1 VLVAHDAPRPGD
13 DSGFEQVAFRGIE
26 EIDAT
31 LLLLV
36 HPKFKFPQG
45 IPDLRIRDGHF
56 DVDGVR
62 ARNLT
67 GQRPRRGTGRLGNIW
82 FD

>member
-1 VLVAHDAPRPGD
+1 MSCATVAHDAPRPGD
-13 DSGFEQVAFRGIE
+13 DSGFEQVAFRGVE
-26 EIDAT
+26 EIDVT

-36 HPKFKFPQG
+36 HPKIKFPQG

-56 DVDGVR
+56 DLDGVR

-67 GQRPRRGTGRLGNIW
+67 GERTVRGRCRLGYG
-82 FD
+82 